1 MALRGLVRDRL
12 NPQFLEDCRQE
23 LMRCIG
29 PMASFLLEDILAQS
43 PHLMP
48 QQLIEVL
55 VAEISDHQRAQEF
68 KNRLKIIPQN

>member
-1 MALRGLVRDRL
+1 MGDLGDRL
-12 NPQFLEDCRQE
+12 NPQFLEHCRQE
-23 LMRCIG
+23 LMRCMG

-55 VAEISDHQRAQEF
+55 VAEIPDHQRAQEF

>member
-1 MALRGLVRDRL
+1 
-12 NPQFLEDCRQE
+12 
-23 LMRCIG
+23 MRCIG